1 MDHNIDTYKIFAD
14 KGILTAEEIKKYKDS
29 NLSAEELHR
38 IESKILQSDFDGDAI
53 EGFQGTPE
61 ALDRLQLKRAE
72 FFKKNQIKS
81 GFSAKNSIILTSI
94 VCISILIGTIL
105 FLKFNN
111 TETIQI
117 IAEAKPLKTNKPIDQ
132 KIIATVDTISTELE
146 AMEMI
151 ESTKQLHSST
161 VKKES
166 IQILQQ
172 EIADEEEIELERISI
187 ENIETFLENPDVLEY
202 IRMQKMPTIFF
213 SDLKVIDYSK
223 TYTHPIDVLTFNFT
237 GIPADKEDDE
247 STSFSDGEI
256 KHIDYLIYLEEAMT
270 LFSEENY
277 RGALAKYRTILKYY
291 EKDENA
297 FFYGGLCLYNLNQP
311 KTAIKH
317 FENNQNSENFIF
329 NQEATWLIAKCYHEI
344 GNQAAVKR
352 KLEQIVHQ
360 NGFYKKQAQDWLNE
374 INK

>member
-1 MDHNIDTYKIFAD
+1 MDHNIDTYKIFAE

-38 IESKILQSDFDGDAI
+38 IESKILQSDFDSDAI

-61 ALDRLQLKRAE
+61 ALDRLQIKRAE

-81 GFSAKNSIILTSI
+81 GFSAKNTIILTSI
-94 VCISILIGTIL
+94 VCVSILFGSILLIKFNKTENNTVISQTKPLPVTEPAHQTIL
-105 FLKFNN
+105 
-111 TETIQI
+111 
-117 IAEAKPLKTNKPIDQ
+117 
-132 KIIATVDTISTELE
+132 ATVDTVSTELE
-146 AMEMI
+146 EMVMI
-151 ESTKQLHSST
+151 ESTKQVRSKT
-161 VKKES
+161 VKNDAIQVLQKEIS
-166 IQILQQ
+166 
-172 EIADEEEIELERISI
+172 DEEEIELERINIESI
-187 ENIETFLENPDVLEY
+187 ESFLESPKVLEY
-202 IRMQKMPTIFF
+202 IRLKKMPTIFF

-223 TYTHPIDVLTFNFT
+223 TYTHPIDVLTFKFT
-237 GIPADKEDDE
+237 GTPADLEDE
-247 STSFSDGEI
+247 KSTSFSDGEI
-256 KHIDYLIYLEEAMT
+256 KHIDYLVYLEEAML

-297 FFYGGLCLYNLNQP
+297 FFYSGLCLYNLNQP

-329 NQEATWLIAKCYHEI
+329 NQEATWLIAKCYQEI

-352 KLEQIVHQ
+352 KLQQIILQ
-360 NGFYKKQAQDWLNE
+360 NGFYKKQAQVWLSE

>member
-1 MDHNIDTYKIFAD
+1 
-14 KGILTAEEIKKYKDS
+14 
-29 NLSAEELHR
+29 
-38 IESKILQSDFDGDAI
+38 
-53 EGFQGTPE
+53 
-61 ALDRLQLKRAE
+61 
-72 FFKKNQIKS
+72 
-81 GFSAKNSIILTSI
+81 
-94 VCISILIGTIL
+94 
-105 FLKFNN
+105 
-111 TETIQI
+111 
-117 IAEAKPLKTNKPIDQ
+117 
-132 KIIATVDTISTELE
+132 
-146 AMEMI
+146 MEMI

-237 GIPADKEDDE
+237 GIPADKEDHE